1 MNVGLFGVVISAT
14 RQEGRGSA
22 MKSPAELTVAFIGL
36 GKMGVAM
43 AANIRRAGYSLAVWN
58 RSADKAAPLIAL
70 GARLAKTPAAAAAD
84 ADILISSLADD
95 DAVKAVVS
103 EPDGVLAGLRPG
115 AVHIGTSTIS
125 PTLSDELERMHA
137 AAGRC
142 YIAGPV
148 VGRVPAA
155 EAAQLLTF
163 VAGDAERIGASRSV
177 IASYAPMIFV
187 VGERASQA
195 SIAKLIANFLG
206 ASALDLIGQSLAWA
220 EKSDLPSALVQQ
232 MLSSF
237 FANPATREYVT
248 KISERDFDAVGF
260 TASGGLKDVKLMIAA
275 AQDVNLRLSSAE
287 ALRSKLE
294 ASIARGWQDK
304 DWSCLTDIDR
314 R

>member
-1 MNVGLFGVVISAT
+1 
-14 RQEGRGSA
+14 

-43 AANIRRAGYSLAVWN
+43 AANIRRAGHPLTVWN
-58 RSADKAAPLIAL
+58 RSPDRAVPLIAL
-70 GARLAKTPAAAAAD
+70 GARLADTPAAAAAD
-84 ADILISSLADD
+84 ADIVISSLADD
-95 DAVKAVVS
+95 DAVKTVVLG
-103 EPDGVLAGLRPG
+103 PDGLLAGLRRG
-115 AVHIGTSTIS
+115 AVHIGASTIS
-125 PTLSDELERMHA
+125 PTLSEELERMHA

-163 VAGDAERIGASRSV
+163 VAGDAGRIEVSRSV

-187 VGERASQA
+187 VGERPSQA

-220 EKSDLPSALVQQ
+220 EKSGLPSGLVQQ
-232 MLSSF
+232 MLFGF
-237 FANPATREYVT
+237 FANPATRGYVA
-248 KISERDFDAVGF
+248 KISERDFDDVGF

-275 AQDVNLRLSSAE
+275 AQHVHLRLSSAE
-287 ALRSKLE
+287 VLHRKLE